1 MSAVKIIKKAW
12 SKRLVRTADRYLQ
25 SISSF
30 HGRSYSHDDAIRKC
44 KLAIRLTPAYPLAY
58 LVLGNALYGKGSYE
72 EAIAQYKNAL
82 KLDPDLYFG
91 QLHLA
96 ELLHQQADTAAEK
109 KEKAQSIQLY
119 TEALSAY
126 RKASSL
132 QKGGG
137 KSHADRVGKVLEALR
152 RYDNAVHE

>member
-1 MSAVKIIKKAW
+1 MSVVKIIKKAW
-12 SKRLVRTADRYLQ
+12 SKRHRGTTRTPDRLLGR
-25 SISSF
+25 F
-30 HGRSYSHDDAIRKC
+30 RERSYSHDDAIRKC

-72 EAIAQYKNAL
+72 EAIAQYKKAL

-96 ELLHQQADTAAEK
+96 ELLHQQADTAAKK